1 MLLQKNI
8 PQDLFFIPH
17 IYAFPPQSLAFPPF
31 ILCVNIRLWVGLY
44 VRKILPYRFQQLDL
58 CRSPGF
64 YL

>member
-44 VRKILPYRFQQLDL
+44 VRKILPYRFQ
-58 CRSPGF
+58 
-64 YL
+64 